1 MPDQH
6 RDLPTAMSKLSR
18 ESCFQA
24 LMCLLIF
31 LLSHSDTYADWPLAL
46 FALAMAASLTRLIWL
61 ASRRAASG

>member
-1 MPDQH
+1 MTMQNDI
-6 RDLPTAMSKLSR
+6 TTFGKKLSR

-24 LMCLLIF
+24 LMCLLIL